1 MSPRHRLLDYPLPPR
16 GEVIAWPEAASSSRL
31 ALAIAEAARS
41 LDGPL
46 LVVAPD
52 AQHLESLAQACGF
65 FLGNA
70 LPVVQLP
77 DRDVLPYDVFS
88 PSAFVTSQRL
98 EALSQLLQLE
108 RGVVLVS
115 PLAFLERLPPR
126 DYLGANVFSFKVGQA
141 LKPEVLCARLAE
153 AGYVHA
159 DQVEE
164 PGCFNRHGAMVDCF
178 PMGSK
183 VPYRIEFYDARIESI
198 RTFDP
203 ATQRSAAPVKS
214 MRLVPGRECPL
225 QKEAID
231 RFRRAFRATFGNET
245 QRSIVYTEVSAG
257 RAVPG
262 IESYLPLFF
271 EHTATLAELVAPSTT
286 MLWCPVPW
294 QALWA
299 DVERRFAL
307 RQGDLQR
314 PALPPETL
322 FVPPGQILEAVLS
335 LGHVFLDE
343 PPAGDTGALPELPG
357 TEPKERLAAL
367 MATGLERVLVT
378 AVSPGRREALKA
390 ELGDAVR
397 LVPDWHGFA
406 ARQESGA
413 ALTLGELERGFFLP
427 AAGLAVVTE
436 EELAGR
442 MPLPRRRRQGASR
455 DLSAIIRDLTDL
467 TIGSIVVHRD
477 HGIGRYLGLTR
488 LEAGGI
494 EEELLVLEYLGG
506 DKVYVPVTRCEDVS
520 RYTGNPNPELH
531 RLGGAEWGK
540 AKQKAAQKARDVA
553 AELLEVYAR
562 RQASQAQPLEIAE
575 ADYQAFARQ
584 FPFEETPD
592 QDKAI
597 AAVLADM
604 AREVPMDRVV
614 CGDVGFGKT
623 EVALRAAFVAASA
636 GKQVAVLVPTTLLAD
651 QHLRNFQDRLA
662 DTAIRVARLSRLSA
676 KGEERTTLEALARGS
691 VDIVIGTQALLRDE
705 VRFKDLG
712 LVIVDE
718 EHRFGVRAKERL
730 KALRPNV
737 HCLTLTAT
745 PIPRTLSM
753 SLAGLR
759 DLSIIATPPQ
769 DRLPVETTACEW
781 DQATMAEAISRE
793 LRRGGQVYA
802 IHNRIEDIETFAR
815 HIQEAAPQATI
826 RIAHGAMRERELE
839 AVMRDFYQRR
849 FTVLV
854 ATTIVESGLD
864 VPTANTII
872 IHRADLLGLAQLH
885 QLRGRVGRSFHRAF
899 CYLVLPPQAVM
910 TADAK
915 RRIEALL
922 ASDGLGAGF
931 LLATHDLE
939 IRGAGELL
947 GEEQSGEMLAV
958 GFEMYNEMLAQ
969 AVAALKS
976 GTLPEVD
983 LIAPHERTTV
993 DVAASTLFPET
1004 YMPDVRTRLVYYK
1017 RLAAVKDVKAVREIE
1032 QDVIDRFGALPPPA
1046 QCLMAVTR
1054 LRLTAAALGIQS
1066 VSIQAKGGK
1075 VIFAQHTTVDPSHLL
1090 ELMRQ
1095 YQGRLTFDGPQAVRL
1110 AGPFATPEARLA
1122 AAQDLLAHL
1131 AQPAEPAQ
1139 ARSKGRAAG

>member
-1 MSPRHRLLDYPLPPR
+1 MEHALPSL
-16 GEVIAWPEAASSSRL
+16 GEAITWPEVATSPRL

-41 LDGPL
+41 MTGPL

-65 FLGNA
+65 FLGGA
-70 LPVVQLP
+70 LPVIQLP

-88 PSAFVTSQRL
+88 PSAFVISQRL

-126 DYLGANVFSFKVGQA
+126 DYLGAYVFSFKVGQA
-141 LKPEVLCARLAE
+141 LEPEALCARLVE
-153 AGYVHA
+153 AGYVHV

-164 PGCFNRHGAMVDCF
+164 PGFFNRHGAMVDCF

-183 VPYRIEFYDARIESI
+183 EPYRIEFYDARIESI
-198 RTFDP
+198 RSFDP
-203 ATQRSAAPVKS
+203 ATQRSQAPVKA
-214 MRLVPGRECPL
+214 MRLVPGREYPL
-225 QKEAID
+225 HKDAID
-231 RFRRAFRATFGNET
+231 RFRRAFRAAFGNEVLH
-245 QRSIVYTEVSAG
+245 SVVYTEVSAG
-257 RAVPG
+257 HGVPG

-271 EHTATLAELVAPSTT
+271 EHTATLAELLPATTT

-299 DVERRFAL
+299 DVERRFTL
-307 RQGDLQR
+307 RQGDVQR

-322 FVPPGQILEAVLS
+322 FVPPWQILEAVCG

-343 PPAGDTGALPELPG
+343 SAAEATDALPAVSG
-357 TEPKERLAAL
+357 TEPRQRLAGL
-367 MATGLERVLVT
+367 MATGLQRVLVT
-378 AVSPGRREALKA
+378 AASPGRREALKA
-390 ELGDAVR
+390 ELGAAVS
-397 LVPDWHGFA
+397 LVADWHGFA
-406 ARQESGA
+406 ARQEPGA
-413 ALTLGELERGFFLP
+413 ALTVGELERGFSLP
-427 AAGLAVVTE
+427 GAGLAVVTE

-488 LEAGGI
+488 LETGGI
-494 EEELLVLEYLGG
+494 EEELLVLEYQDG

-520 RYTGNPNPELH
+520 RYSGHPNPPLH

-540 AKQKAAQKARDVA
+540 AKQKAAQRARDVA

-562 RQASQAQPLEIAE
+562 RQASKAQPLRMAE
-575 ADYQAFARQ
+575 ADYRAFARQ

-592 QDKAI
+592 QARAI
-597 AAVLADM
+597 EAVLADM
-604 AREVPMDRVV
+604 ARDIPMDRVV

-623 EVALRAAFVAASA
+623 EVALRAAFVAASN

-651 QHLRNFQDRLA
+651 QHLRNFQDRFA

-676 KGEERTTLEALARGS
+676 KGEERTTLEALRQGT
-691 VDIVIGTQALLRDE
+691 VDVVIGTHALLRDE
-705 VRFKDLG
+705 VRFKNLG

-769 DRLPVETTACEW
+769 DRLPIETTACQW
-781 DQATMAEAISRE
+781 DQATMAEAIARE
-793 LRRGGQVYA
+793 MRRGGQVYA
-802 IHNRIEDIETFAR
+802 IHNRIEDIESFAR
-815 HIQEAAPQATI
+815 RIQEAAPQATI

-839 AVMRDFYQRR
+839 EVMRDFYLRR

-885 QLRGRVGRSFHRAF
+885 QLRGRVGRSHHRAF
-899 CYLVLPPQAVM
+899 CYLVLPPPAVM

-931 LLATHDLE
+931 LLATFDLE

-958 GFEMYNEMLAQ
+958 GFEMFNEMLAQ
-969 AVAALKS
+969 AVAALRS
-976 GTLPEVD
+976 GALPEVD
-983 LIAPHERTTV
+983 LSAPAARTTV

-1004 YMPDVRTRLVYYK
+1004 YMPDVRMRLVYYK
-1017 RLAAVKDVKAVREIE
+1017 RLAALQEANAVREVE
-1032 QDVIDRFGALPPPA
+1032 QDVIDRFGPLPPAA

-1054 LRLTAAALGIQS
+1054 LRIAAAALGIQS
-1066 VSIQAKGGK
+1066 IAVMAKGGK
-1075 VIFAQHTTVDPSHLL
+1075 VVFGQHTTVEPSRLI

-1095 YQGRLTFDGPQAVRL
+1095 SQGRITFDGPQAIRL
-1110 AGPFATPEARLA
+1110 AGPFATAEARIA
-1122 AAQDLLAHL
+1122 AAWDLLQQL
-1131 AQPAEPAQ
+1131 ALPAPARQ
-1139 ARSKGRAAG
+1139 KGRAAG